1 MRIKMLNAYVTRQC
15 LRTALVQWAVEITT
29 TLCAIIRMNKRS
41 SQLLCGRNLKT
52 RMALSDQHL
61 SPHPNC
67 AYIQVY
73 DILKITLHITVHVY
87 LHLQLLVSA
96 DSTLH
101 QWNLSQLSIYKLY
114 TEHTDL
120 AHKGSNTT
128 QKIDFSTYSAHQKF
142 LIQCKFHK
150 K

>member
-1 MRIKMLNAYVTRQC
+1 MSISEKNHQYYTIHCISTFGAPCICAPAVAYV
-15 LRTALVQWAVEITT
+15 
-29 TLCAIIRMNKRS
+29 
-41 SQLLCGRNLKT
+41 
-52 RMALSDQHL
+52 
-61 SPHPNC
+61 
-67 AYIQVY
+67 Y
-73 DILKITLHITVHVY
+73 
-87 LHLQLLVSA
+87 A

-120 AHKGSNTT
+120 VCKGSNTT
-128 QKIDFSTYSAHQKF
+128 QKIDFSTYSGNQKL